1 VKERKSMGNDRILN
15 SKLDTDDQLEYV
27 GHAKCTIGIN
37 YIAVGSKHHIL
48 NKLLLIENLNS

>member
-1 VKERKSMGNDRILN
+1 MGNDRILN